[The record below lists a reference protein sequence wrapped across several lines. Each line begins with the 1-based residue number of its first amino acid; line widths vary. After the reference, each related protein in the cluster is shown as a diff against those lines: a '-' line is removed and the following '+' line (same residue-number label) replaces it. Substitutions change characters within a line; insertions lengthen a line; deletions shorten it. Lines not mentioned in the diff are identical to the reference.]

1 MFPLYCSRQCVQ
13 GEARLALIFL
23 VWCVIWNCCALWLLA
38 PSGSLC
44 GVLRA
49 IKVLA
54 CVLGRFR
61 RESPREARTA
71 WFPFAFGTRG
81 VARFL
86 WR

>member
-1 MFPLYCSRQCVQ
+1 M
-13 GEARLALIFL
+13 ALIFL
-23 VWCVIWNCCALWLLA
+23 VWRVIWNCCALWLLA

-49 IKVLA
+49 IKALA

-61 RESPREARTA
+61 RESRREARTA
-71 WFPFAFGTRG
+71 CLALMFGRYGGRAVFRG
-81 VARFL
+81 FCGGDIVTCGG